1 MKKLFGTDGIR
12 GKANSYPITAEL
24 ALQLG
29 KATAHVFGA
38 SGKGE
43 IKAVLGKDTRLSGYM
58 LENAIISGM
67 LSMGMDVMVVGPM
80 PTPAVAHLTRSFGA
94 ACGIMITA
102 SHNPAED
109 NGIKIFGGDGF
120 KLADEVELDIESHI
134 LSGELNTEHIG
145 NKLLTTTGMNAP
157 SESSEARPGGSQPE
171 KLELHLIIDGTGA
184 ANWGLPIGLGARAQ
198 RVKDQIDAFKT
209 LCYNTD
215 GGQCAPHA
223 VEIKWGDVIRD
234 NYRLQSA
241 DITYKSFDRNAAPL
255 RAELDFGVRIR

>member
-1 MKKLFGTDGIR
+1 MELSTPFKLEKLT
-12 GKANSYPITAEL
+12 ITAL
-24 ALQLG
+24 DGQNNP
-29 KATAHVFGA
+29 VPGA
-38 SGKGE
+38 KPFE
-43 IKAVLGKDTRLSGYM
+43 
-58 LENAIISGM
+58 
-67 LSMGMDVMVVGPM
+67 VM
-80 PTPAVAHLTRSFGA
+80 F
-94 ACGIMITA
+94 
-102 SHNPAED
+102 NPET
-109 NGIKIFGGDGF
+109 F
-120 KLADEVELDIESHI
+120 
-134 LSGELNTEHIG
+134 TEHIG

-157 SESSEARPGGSQPE
+157 SDSSEARPGGSQPE

-215 GGQCAPHA
+215 GGQCGPHA

-255 RAELDFGVRIR
+255 RAELDVVFIKHNPAEHGESSNVSVEQEPQSTDLTKTRIVKAGDTLPLLAKEIYGSSKYYLFVATENSLNNFRRLEPGQKLVFPPLEK